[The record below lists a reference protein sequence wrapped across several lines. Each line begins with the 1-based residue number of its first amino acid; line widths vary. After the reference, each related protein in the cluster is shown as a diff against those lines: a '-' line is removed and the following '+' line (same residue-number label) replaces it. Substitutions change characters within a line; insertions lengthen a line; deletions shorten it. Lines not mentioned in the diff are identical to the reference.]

1 MCQNVGGARCSVD
14 ELSYELPPESDP
26 DPGLLLLAVLAL
38 LSLDV
43 DRPDKDLTRARPADA
58 VETLIALWTLDIL
71 QAASTHCPG

>member
-1 MCQNVGGARCSVD
+1 MGQNFGGARGSVD
-14 ELSYELPPESDP
+14 ELPYELPPQSDP

-43 DRPDKDLTRARPADA
+43 DRPDKDLTRARPADP